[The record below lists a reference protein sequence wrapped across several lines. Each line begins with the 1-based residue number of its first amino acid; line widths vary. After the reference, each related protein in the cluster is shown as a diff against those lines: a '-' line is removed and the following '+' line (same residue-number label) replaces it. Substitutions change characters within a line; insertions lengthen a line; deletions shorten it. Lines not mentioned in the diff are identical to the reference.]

1 MRFNFARAKH
11 ISVVCTMN
19 YLIPCNKYLFLD
31 NQNRIPLIVNY
42 IKYRVRSNWPCRPTL
57 ELQSAL
63 QLLTVTHVMCLER
76 NVKFL

>member
-31 NQNRIPLIVNY
+31 NQNRIYHTYCELLY
-42 IKYRVRSNWPCRPTL
+42 IKYRT
-57 ELQSAL
+57 E
-63 QLLTVTHVMCLER
+63 QLAM
-76 NVKFL
+76 